1 MVAQLTLNQ
10 LVVGSNPTSPKK
22 LFSNKNYEACA
33 SFFVTKKHTNVKNT
47 GKTRSFAGIL
57 KLDDSDVGV
66 CCIANSTGAKL
77 IEKRVYTLFF
87 ASFEPKTVG

>member
-22 LFSNKNYEACA
+22 LFSNKNYEASA

-47 GKTRSFAGIL
+47 GYTFL
-57 KLDDSDVGV
+57 SDLVGSESNIGWA
-66 CCIANSTGAKL
+66 CSPNDTK
-77 IEKRVYTLFF
+77 Y
-87 ASFEPKTVG
+87 